1 MKKFLILLL
10 IVIGAA
16 FAQVKAQTVLPS
28 GKYAVEYTGVSSDT
42 VGAATVTTW
51 NKGWVMTDGDAV
63 FYNAKVKV
71 ADKAANGA
79 CTIALQGKYFT
90 DDTYTTIT
98 TLTWH
103 ATGTDTTVLFT
114 GNTNKV
120 YYRYF
125 NFLVTR
131 TASSAKVIYTKLSL
145 KK

>member
-1 MKKFLILLL
+1 MKKFLMLLL

-16 FAQVKAQTVLPS
+16 LAQVKAQTVLQPETW
-28 GKYAVEYTGVSSDT
+28 AVEYTGVASDT

-51 NKGWVMTDGDAV
+51 NKGFFLNKGDAL

-79 CTIALQGKYFT
+79 CTITLQGKYFAN
-90 DDTYTTIT
+90 DTYTTIT
-98 TLTWH
+98 TMTWL
-103 ATGTDTTVLFT
+103 AGGTDTTVLFT

-120 YYRYF
+120 YYRF
-125 NFLVTR
+125 LNFLVTR
-131 TASSAKVIYTKLSL
+131 TASSAKVISIKLSL